1 MAKDKVLVVG
11 DDTRAF
17 LAIVRSLGRQGVAVH
32 AAPTNFCSPALHSRY
47 LEKVHLL
54 PPPTDDGAAWLSALE
69 SLIRAERFS
78 LVIPC
83 TDRSLLPLHAHRRRF
98 AGLTRLAIPAP
109 EHIDVLFDKMR
120 TREVA
125 ASLGIGLARGF
136 CPDRPPNAGD
146 VFGQLGSP
154 VVVKPRRSVDPDALH
169 RQEQVQI
176 VATPAE
182 LEAAVA
188 DRALGSYFLEAFF
201 PGFGLG
207 VSVLADRGAI
217 LQAFQHHRV
226 HQAAGGGS
234 SAYRI
239 SAALDPDLLAACQEM
254 IRRLDYTGVAMF
266 EFRRGAVAGSW
277 VLLEVNARPWG
288 SMPLPLALE
297 VDFPFA
303 WYRLLTTGERISRQS
318 YRPGIYGRNLEL
330 DVGYAAKH
338 VSELAGWRARIM
350 FLGRWLWAFRRILI
364 GRERIDTFAMDDPAP
379 AVAECSPIAS
389 SLIRRCW
396 ERVPGHAGLRRML
409 ARIRLRRALARAL
422 RAGKNPSIVFV
433 CYGNICRS
441 AFAERSL
448 VKELQPLLS
457 HVVVASAGTYPV
469 GGRSSP
475 SDAVEAALRYR
486 IDLAPHR
493 SQCITEQLLDAATV
507 LVVFDRNNVE
517 TLKSQY
523 PQLKCPIILLGSL
536 MRTKERDGI
545 IRDPYGGEPAL
556 FDRTFRL
563 IEQGVATLYGH
574 IFEVVPAKFSIW

>member
-1 MAKDKVLVVG
+1 MAKDKVLVIG

-17 LAIVRSLGRQGVAVH
+17 LAIVRSLGRQGVTVH
-32 AAPTNFCSPALHSRY
+32 AAPTNFCSPALQSRY
-47 LEKVHLL
+47 LEKTHLL
-54 PPPTDDGAAWLSALE
+54 PPPADDGTPWLSALE
-69 SLIRAERFS
+69 SLVRTEGFS
-78 LVIPC
+78 AVIPC
-83 TDRSLLPLHAHRRRF
+83 TDRALLPLHADRRRF
-98 AGLTRLAIPAP
+98 AGLTLLAIPAP
-109 EHIDVLFDKMR
+109 EHIDILFDKMR

-125 ASLGIGLARGF
+125 ASLGIGLARSV

-146 VFGQLGSP
+146 VFAQLGSP
-154 VVVKPRRSVDPDALH
+154 VVVKPRRSVDPGALH

-176 VATPAE
+176 VATQVE
-182 LEAAVA
+182 LEAAA
-188 DRALGSYFLEAFF
+188 AGRPPGSYFFEAFF

-207 VSVLADRGAI
+207 VSVLADHGVI

-239 SAALDPDLLAACQEM
+239 SAPLDPDLLAACQKM

-266 EFRRGAVAGSW
+266 EFRRGAVTGSW

-288 SMPLPLALE
+288 SMPLPLALK

-303 WYRLLTTGERISRQS
+303 WYRLLTTGGRIPRQS
-318 YRPGIYGRNLEL
+318 YRPGIYARNLEL

-338 VSELAGWRARIM
+338 VSDLTGWRARVT
-350 FLGRWLWAFRRILI
+350 FLARWSCAFRRILI
-364 GRERIDTFAMDDPAP
+364 GRERIDTFALDDPAP
-379 AVAECSPIAS
+379 AVAECSSIVS

-396 ERVPGHAGLRRML
+396 ERVPGHAGLRRIL
-409 ARIRLRRALARAL
+409 ARIRLRRALTRAL

-457 HVVVASAGTYPV
+457 HVFVASAGTYPID
-469 GGRSSP
+469 GRSSP
-475 SDAVEAALRYR
+475 SEAIEAALRYR

-517 TLKSQY
+517 TLKSQF
-523 PQLKCPIILLGSL
+523 PRLKCPIILLGSL
-536 MRTKERDGI
+536 VRTKERDGI

-556 FDRTFRL
+556 FDRTFGL
-563 IEQGVATLYGH
+563 IEQGVAALRAH
-574 IFEVVPAKFSIW
+574 IFEIVPAKFSIW